1 MGYRSHDFLF
11 EPVYY
16 WKHRLIPENKRS
28 SNNVTSISPLT
39 IAPELVKRHF
49 EPLLILR
56 FLLQKGKYN
65 FGSDQDSIFATRIQV
80 TMSDDRKESVKP
92 LSLHVTPK
100 QDVPVF
106 NLEILVSRCHE
117 TGTYRAR
124 PANYEFTSSVKSTPR
139 DAIASLVTDV
149 KKEIQ
154 TLLSRG
160 ETIPWLSPSVSQATG
175 ETRML
180 VPIHF

>member
-1 MGYRSHDFLF
+1 
-11 EPVYY
+11 
-16 WKHRLIPENKRS
+16 
-28 SNNVTSISPLT
+28 
-39 IAPELVKRHF
+39 
-49 EPLLILR
+49 
-56 FLLQKGKYN
+56 
-65 FGSDQDSIFATRIQV
+65 
-80 TMSDDRKESVKP
+80 MSDDTKESVKP
-92 LSLHVTPK
+92 PSLQVTPK
-100 QDVPVF
+100 QDIPVF
-106 NLEILVSRCHE
+106 NLEILILRCHE

-124 PANYEFTSSVKSTPR
+124 LANYEFTSSIKATPR

-160 ETIPWLSPSVSQATG
+160 ETIPWLLPSVSQAAG